1 MPSYEKNRLVRYG
14 LLAVDACDGTESI
27 DFAKKL
33 NSEHVARYFH
43 QLASDAKRAGYTQ
56 LTVIIDNNTMHK
68 EKMRYELWLRMH
80 EQHDLDGF
88 RVRFLDTPRY
98 SPELNLAEYIIHQ
111 LRLRLFHHLPS
122 RPKMDELCETI
133 QSSLKEK
140 QLQTKE
146 QIQATINHILTL
158 ARVDCII

>member
-1 MPSYEKNRLVRYG
+1 
-14 LLAVDACDGTESI
+14 
-27 DFAKKL
+27 
-33 NSEHVARYFH
+33 
-43 QLASDAKRAGYTQ
+43 
-56 LTVIIDNNTMHK
+56 MHK
-68 EKMRYELWLRMH
+68 DKMRYERWLRMH

-98 SPELNLAEYIIHQ
+98 SPELKLAEYSIHQ
-111 LRLRLFHHLPS
+111 VRLRLFHHWPS

-146 QIQATINHILTL
+146 QIRATINHILT
-158 ARVDCII
+158 